1 MAKSITNDIN
11 TVTSEVWSSMANT
24 FLELSD
30 QVVSPAEL
38 NGYVVS
44 SVQVAGAWEGTVRLD
59 MNLEM
64 ARATT
69 ARLLGAEEADV
80 SPEDIQDAVG
90 ELANMLGGGVK
101 ELMPHPCKLSLP
113 SVAIGD
119 ERKSVIG
126 RGRVTTEC
134 SFISESG
141 RLHVTVVEKEN
152 E

>member
-1 MAKSITNDIN
+1 MAKSITNDLN

-24 FLELSD
+24 SLELSG
-30 QVVSPAEL
+30 QIVSPAEL

-69 ARLLGAEEADV
+69 ARLLGAEEGDV

-101 ELMPHPCKLSLP
+101 ELMPQPCKLSLP

-126 RGRVTTEC
+126 RGRITTEC
-134 SFISESG
+134 SFTADSG
-141 RLHVTVVEKEN
+141 RLHVTVVEN
-152 E
+152 DNP

>member
-1 MAKSITNDIN
+1 
-11 TVTSEVWSSMANT
+11 MANT
-24 FLELSD
+24 CLEVLDKIATS
-30 QVVSPAEL
+30 AEL

-59 MNLEM
+59 MNLDM

-101 ELMPHPCKLSLP
+101 ELMPQPCKLSLP

-119 ERKSVIG
+119 ERKAVIG

-134 SFISESG
+134 SFMADSG
-141 RLHVTVVEKEN
+141 RLRVTVVEGES
-152 E
+152 